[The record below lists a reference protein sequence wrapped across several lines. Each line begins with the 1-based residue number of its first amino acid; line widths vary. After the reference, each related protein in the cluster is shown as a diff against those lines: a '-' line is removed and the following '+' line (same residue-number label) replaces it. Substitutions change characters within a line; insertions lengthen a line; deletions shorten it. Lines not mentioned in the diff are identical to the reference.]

1 MENGVDRHVYQ
12 PDKALLQKRL
22 RRIGGQVQGI
32 TRMIEQDRY
41 CVDILVQLSA
51 ARAAL
56 DRVALRLL
64 ESHTK
69 GCVRQAIVEGE
80 GEPAVEEL
88 VDVIGR
94 FTR

>member
-12 PDKALLQKRL
+12 PDKAQLQKRL

-56 DRVALRLL
+56 DRSGSALTR
-64 ESHTK
+64 ESYQ
-69 GCVRQAIVEGE
+69 GLRSPSYRRG
-80 GEPAVEEL
+80 
-88 VDVIGR
+88 
-94 FTR
+94 

>member
-1 MENGVDRHVYQ
+1 MENGIDKHAYQ
-12 PDKALLQKRL
+12 PEKAQLQKRL

-69 GCVRQAIVEGE
+69 GCVRQAIEGGE
-80 GEPAVEEL
+80 GEQAVEEL

>member
-12 PDKALLQKRL
+12 PDKAQLQKRL

-69 GCVRQAIVEGE
+69 GCVRQAIEEGE
-80 GEPAVEEL
+80 GEQAVEEL